1 MGMGIEIVSKINYNN
16 LFPISN
22 EESLNKFTEDHNINL
37 RANKSMHFEELQ
49 NRIKKHRK
57 HSAPEYLF
65 DAKSRKLFYSILFYK

>member
-37 RANKSMHFEELQ
+37 KMK
-49 NRIKKHRK
+49 IKKK
-57 HSAPEYLF
+57 MKIKF
-65 DAKSRKLFYSILFYK
+65 